1 MISKDVYLYI
11 YIYLVLKDQEKV
23 KAELKKV
30 TLGALKIRKNP
41 KA

>member
-30 TLGALKIRKNP
+30 NLGALKICKNP

>member
-23 KAELKKV
+23 KAKLKKV
-30 TLGALKIRKNP
+30 TLGALKVHKNP